1 MKKLKGAAKRILGGL
16 QNRLS
21 KQARFGQS
29 KHEAKQAAKAA
40 YLKEHGNLDG
50 YNPAKVD
57 GIFSIGTMET
67 YRATM
72 QPFAEWCSA
81 HNVKNAGQITEAH
94 AAAYLLEREAA
105 GLSPWTVSRDLSAIN
120 KALGFSLSKG
130 EVGLRQR
137 KKSEITRS
145 REETA
150 NDRRQFS
157 KYQEQITVAKA
168 CGCRRASITKIT
180 PDDCVRNSRGQVVG
194 IKLVEKGGKER
205 IAPVLNEYKDRVTSI
220 VDKAQEAAKPLSVPM
235 TATLTTT
242 VSGPSTAPPC
252 SVSWNRSRPRE
263 SPGLAVISVLSTTST
278 SAGGTSTAGIPTGD
292 TLPRWSPPSA
302 GPWATT
308 AWRSFSATTTTRN
321 DRPLITGKT
330 PV

>member
-29 KHEAKQAAKAA
+29 KHEAKQAAKAE

-67 YRATM
+67 YRAAM

-94 AAAYLLEREAA
+94 AVAYLLEREAA

-120 KALGFSLSKG
+120 KAMGFSLSKG

-150 NDRRQFS
+150 NDRRRFS
-157 KYQEQITVAKA
+157 KYQ
-168 CGCRRASITKIT
+168 
-180 PDDCVRNSRGQVVG
+180 
-194 IKLVEKGGKER
+194 
-205 IAPVLNEYKDRVTSI
+205 
-220 VDKAQEAAKPLSVPM
+220 
-235 TATLTTT
+235 
-242 VSGPSTAPPC
+242 
-252 SVSWNRSRPRE
+252 
-263 SPGLAVISVLSTTST
+263 
-278 SAGGTSTAGIPTGD
+278 
-292 TLPRWSPPSA
+292 
-302 GPWATT
+302 
-308 AWRSFSATTTTRN
+308 
-321 DRPLITGKT
+321 
-330 PV
+330 

>member
-67 YRATM
+67 YRAAM

-94 AAAYLLEREAA
+94 AAAYLREREGA

-120 KALGFSLSKG
+120 KAMGFSLSKG

-150 NDRRQFS
+150 NDRRRFS

-168 CGCRRASITKIT
+168 CGCRRASITRIT
-180 PDDCVRNSRGQVVG
+180 PNDCVRNSRGQVVG
-194 IKLVEKGGKER
+194 IRLVEKGGKER

-220 VDKAQEAAKPLSVPM
+220 VDKAQEATRPLFTAYDSHIDNHRFRAEYCAALLRQLEQEQARGKPWFGGDLSPQNYIHLSGRDKYCGDTYRGHPTQVV
-235 TATLTTT
+235 AA
-242 VSGPSTAPPC
+242 VSG
-252 SVSWNRSRPRE
+252 VMGHNRLE
-263 SPGLAVISVLSTTST
+263 IV
-278 SAGGTSTAGIPTGD
+278 
-292 TLPRWSPPSA
+292 
-302 GPWATT
+302 
-308 AWRSFSATTTTRN
+308 FSHYNYTE
-321 DRPLITGKT
+321 
-330 PV
+330 